1 MKKISIA
8 GSCFNEAENVKSW
21 YEKVTKTLKKFEN
34 YSYEIVISD
43 NNSTDDTREILA
55 QLAEKDEKLKVVF
68 NLKNYGHIQSPHNSL
83 KNTDGDIIIF
93 IATDLEDPPELIEQL
108 INLHEKNHKE
118 LILATHPERDISF
131 LGRISR
137 LFVLKVV
144 DHVTNIKQLR
154 NFTGYFLMT
163 KNFKDYVLSL
173 GLNYPYYRGII
184 TSSGFDYDTVNYV
197 KNRRT
202 NGVSKTTFFDLV
214 DMAVLSVVSQSN
226 HLLRISTIFA
236 IFGIFLS
243 TILFAVFFTLKIVYW
258 ENFSSGVTPIILLVL
273 FLFSLVFLILGI
285 ISEYINHLIGKIAPS
300 EVVIEKEKI
309 NF

>member
-8 GSCFNEAENVKSW
+8 GSCFNEADNVKTW
-21 YEKVTKTLKKFEN
+21 YEKVTQTIKKFDN
-34 YSYEIVISD
+34 YTYEIVISD
-43 NNSTDDTREILA
+43 NNSTDHTKEILTE
-55 QLAEKDEKLKVVF
+55 LAEKDENLRVIF

-83 KNTDGDIIIF
+83 KNTNGDIIIF

-108 INLHEKNHKE
+108 INAHEKNHKE

-131 LGRISR
+131 LGKISR

-144 DHVTNIKQLR
+144 DYVTNMKQLR
-154 NFTGYFLMT
+154 DFTGYFLMT
-163 KNFKDYVLSL
+163 KNFKEYVLSL

-184 TSSGFDYDTVNYV
+184 TASGFEYDTVNYV
-197 KNRRT
+197 KNKRP

-214 DMAVLSVVSQSN
+214 DMAILSVVSQSN

-243 TILFAVFFTLKIVYW
+243 TILFFVFFTLKIVYW
-258 ENFSSGVTPIILLVL
+258 ENFSSGVVPVILLVL

-285 ISEYINHLIGKIAPS
+285 ISEYINHMIGKIAPS
-300 EVVIEKEKI
+300 EAVIEKKKI